1 MGTVSLFIISQDPR
15 RRWDRGIGARHEE
28 EWSCFFR
35 LRPLPSLGLILDSS
49 ISSRTRRQPRT
60 EPVRGLAIREGVEG
74 RSKKYHLEA
83 RTVIQWVAGGAG
95 RFPLNGFSD
104 CLSFHV
110 LEPDRIR
117 SDSLGNRDRLDRSA
131 GSKGQRR
138 FSTGLGVTI
147 VD

>member
-1 MGTVSLFIISQDPR
+1 
-15 RRWDRGIGARHEE
+15 
-28 EWSCFFR
+28 
-35 LRPLPSLGLILDSS
+35 
-49 ISSRTRRQPRT
+49 
-60 EPVRGLAIREGVEG
+60 LAIREGVEG

-104 CLSFHV
+104 CLSFHE
-110 LEPDRIR
+110 LEPDRFR
-117 SDSLGNRDRLDRSA
+117 SDSLGNRD